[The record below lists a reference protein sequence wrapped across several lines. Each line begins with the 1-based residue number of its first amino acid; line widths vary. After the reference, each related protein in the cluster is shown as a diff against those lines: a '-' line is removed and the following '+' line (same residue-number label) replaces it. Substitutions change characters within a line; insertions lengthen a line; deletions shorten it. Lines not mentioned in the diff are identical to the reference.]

1 MIKCLEASSR
11 RFSYFHLEYHLR
23 RFYLHVHDGLADG
36 AAVVLLVPL
45 RGVANHADGLTVHH
59 AEQLEPLLVNW
70 AHLPGEDVQLL
81 PRLQLLAVLHARLAQ
96 VLQGE
101 AGHRVVHRAAPAQ
114 RALSVAPC
122 RPVLLQ
128 TAGAEAV
135 AALEDHGLLEDLA
148 ADGTGQVHLG
158 QRQPD
163 CHPGA
168 CVAALL

>member
-1 MIKCLEASSR
+1 MIKCLKANSR
-11 RFSYFHLEYHLR
+11 KLSDFRLEYHLR
-23 RFYLHVHDGLADG
+23 PFYLHVHDGLADG

-45 RGVANHADGLTVHH
+45 RGVADHADGLAVHH
-59 AEQLEPLLVNW
+59 AEQLEPLLVNG

-114 RALSVAPC
+114 GALSVAP
-122 RPVLLQ
+122 RSPVLLQ
-128 TAGAEAV
+128 TGGAETV

-163 CHPGA
+163 CHPGTY
-168 CVAALL
+168 VATLL